1 MVYQGS
7 NIECKVERGKTSVE
21 GGQSLFKDT
30 FICHAR
36 KFRLPLRDA
45 GDPLQDLDF
54 RMSILRAFWSMPYF
68 SR

>member
-1 MVYQGS
+1 MVYQGG

-21 GGQSLFKDT
+21 GGQSQFKDF

-36 KFRLPLRDA
+36 KFRLPLRDVR
-45 GDPLQDLDF
+45 DPLQDLDF
-54 RMSILRAFWSMPYF
+54 RMSILRAFWSMSCF